1 MDVVQSIVK
10 NINGYVFK
18 LCEKMET
25 DYNIPIEDS
34 LKIWCDQQNISFS
47 SVFLP
52 MIKIAN
58 KSKKVSDNEP
68 ELPES
73 EQPEP
78 ELPEPEQQIT
88 NQQITNQQITHQ
100 QITDKDEDKNNTS
113 NVCEYIFSRGP
124 KKGTRCTI
132 LAKTGPLCSKHKK

>member
-18 LCEKMET
+18 LCEKMESEHG
-25 DYNIPIEDS
+25 IPIEES
-34 LKIWCDQQNISFS
+34 LKIWCEQQNISFS
-47 SVFLP
+47 TVFLP

-58 KSKKVSDNEP
+58 KSKKVTDNEP
-68 ELPES
+68 EIS
-73 EQPEP
+73 EQ
-78 ELPEPEQQIT
+78 Q
-88 NQQITNQQITHQ
+88 
-100 QITDKDEDKNNTS
+100 DEEEKIIEEEEKINSS